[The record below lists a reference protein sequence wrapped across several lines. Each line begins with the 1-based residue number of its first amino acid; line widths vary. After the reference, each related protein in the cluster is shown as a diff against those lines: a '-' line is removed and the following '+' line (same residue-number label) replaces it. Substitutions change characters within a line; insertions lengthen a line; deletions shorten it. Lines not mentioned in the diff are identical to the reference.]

1 MIQCNTL
8 FKIERKN
15 VYEMLCTKR
24 VHDKSVNVQRRLAS
38 PLDYE
43 HNSCCVLHD
52 DDQNSLPRISASLC
66 AVFDFACSET
76 RSTSRSFNFAHV
88 VLCKR
93 R

>member
-15 VYEMLCTKR
+15 LYEMQCTKR

-38 PLDYE
+38 PLDYIRAQ
-43 HNSCCVLHD
+43 L
-52 DDQNSLPRISASLC
+52 LLRPA
-66 AVFDFACSET
+66 
-76 RSTSRSFNFAHV
+76 
-88 VLCKR
+88 R